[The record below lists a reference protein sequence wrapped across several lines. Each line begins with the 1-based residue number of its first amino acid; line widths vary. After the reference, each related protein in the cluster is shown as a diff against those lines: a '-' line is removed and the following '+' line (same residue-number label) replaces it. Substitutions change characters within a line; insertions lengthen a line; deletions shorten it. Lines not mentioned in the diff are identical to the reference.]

1 VARELRSGPSFIRAA
16 CRMIGRQPSLGQGA
30 GEMNDRKMNILLLV
44 AVVTGLALLSSS
56 GAAAG
61 EAEAGLSSKHEDAFI
76 LYKYSLSDAKSSRA
90 SRISAGTEGNEVT
103 YRYDGHA
110 LSCRTVMTGTITRT
124 AEEGRTHVVGDFD
137 VSNNSYGISQ
147 LSFDFYEAEEKTRT
161 GSMLVDGE
169 AVDLTHFDH
178 R

>member
-1 VARELRSGPSFIRAA
+1 
-16 CRMIGRQPSLGQGA
+16 MIWLQPSLEQGA
-30 GEMNDRKMNILLLV
+30 GEMNDRKMDILLLV
-44 AVVTGLALLSSS
+44 AVVAGLALLSSS
-56 GAAAG
+56 GAAG

-76 LYKYSLSDAKSSRA
+76 LYKYSLLDAKSSRTPK
-90 SRISAGTEGNEVT
+90 ISAGTEGNEVT